1 MAHTRLSSRRFGSRP
16 EEWSSSSLFHPFSLS
31 LSLRN
36 ISSPHWNPCT
46 RRKCKRMRSQR
57 CGSQW
62 RRSSHLSS
70 LTRWA
75 PPRTC
80 APRVLPISMDA
91 PMTDRSRLF
100 PDYVPHNSPPILLS
114 RWRERDGRSRF
125 FPDRKRCAYT
135 RVIVAI
141 CAGFAVTLIRSKQRA
156 KGNGRKPWSRLI
168 PFIEHEEEREG
179 EREGGRQVSMNRAQS
194 GSSTGETHGLD
205 KVNAGR
211 VFTFSSIESPLM

>member
-31 LSLRN
+31 LRN

-46 RRKCKRMRSQR
+46 RRKCKRTRSQR

-70 LTRWA
+70 STRWA

-179 EREGGRQVSMNRAQS
+179 ERE
-194 GSSTGETHGLD
+194 
-205 KVNAGR
+205 AGR
-211 VFTFSSIESPLM
+211 SRWIALNRVLRLVKHTAWIRWMRDEFSRFPASRAR

>member
-31 LSLRN
+31 LSV
-36 ISSPHWNPCT
+36 ISLPLIGT

-70 LTRWA
+70 STRRA

-179 EREGGRQVSMNRAQS
+179 GREA
-194 GSSTGETHGLD
+194 GLD
-205 KVNAGR
+205 ESR
-211 VFTFSSIESPLM
+211 SIGFFDWWNTRPG